1 MSSLSFS
8 AVGDPLLPP
17 PALPPSPLISH
28 RPREASV
35 TQRECVPG
43 YISSATTPP
52 SPPALSTSKST
63 APSFGLFKK
72 ISQTTYLQMK
82 NDLRIKIL
90 FAKN

>member
-17 PALPPSPLISH
+17 PALPSPHLPP
-28 RPREASV
+28 PREASV
-35 TQRECVPG
+35 AQRMCPG
-43 YISSATTPP
+43 YISSASTP
-52 SPPALSTSKST
+52 SPPTLSTSKST
-63 APSFGLFKK
+63 APSFGLFKE